1 MNNPD
6 YQFLFNLV
14 KNIPFENNSKK
25 KNKKKHSLLNN
36 KK

>member
-25 KNKKKHSLLNN
+25 KTKKNTLY
-36 KK
+36 